1 MTGYRRPVFWLD
13 FWQYI
18 DIDLAR
24 QPHSSPPG
32 RLSCAALLPS
42 PLARLRK
49 TCRISTIHTRRRRR
63 HGTSDELN
71 KLADLHARGVLS
83 DEEFARAKARVLG
96 ADPGAAAPGVSA
108 SHVNESVNGL
118 RRSAQ
123 RPLAGRRVGGIA
135 RATGLD
141 SWVWRLAFTLGVMF
155 CRRWHLHLPAALDL
169 VPED

>member
-1 MTGYRRPVFWLD
+1 M
-13 FWQYI
+13 
-18 DIDLAR
+18 
-24 QPHSSPPG
+24 
-32 RLSCAALLPS
+32 
-42 PLARLRK
+42 
-49 TCRISTIHTRRRRR
+49 
-63 HGTSDELN
+63 GTSDELN

-96 ADPGAAAPGVSA
+96 ADPGSAAPGVSA

-118 RRSAQ
+118 RRS
-123 RPLAGRRVGGIA
+123 RNDRWLGGVCGGIA

-155 CRRWHLHLPAALDL
+155 AGGGIFIYLLLWIF